1 MNYGKVGTAPDGRR
15 GVLFE
20 RLLAHPVAAVW
31 AAIADANRLGVW
43 SPGIRFEPRPN
54 GRFNIWFGDECEGP
68 AHVEGTVAAF
78 EPQRLLQLGTIRFEL
93 APMPAE
99 GGGEHCRLKFS
110 DVLFY
115 DDKRTKTAFE
125 NAVLAGWHQFLD
137 RLAIYLAEGRAAL
150 DLPEPD
156 YADVNVARPQ
166 KQR

>member
-1 MNYGKVGTAPDGRR
+1 MNYGIVVPAPDGRR

-20 RLLAHPVAAVW
+20 RLLAHPVGTVW
-31 AAIADANRLGVW
+31 AAITDANQLGVW
-43 SPGIRFEPRPN
+43 SPGIHFEARPN

-68 AHVEGTVAAF
+68 AHIDGTVAAF

-93 APMPAE
+93 APEPAA

-137 RLAIYLAEGRAAL
+137 RLEIYLAEGRAVL

-156 YADVNVARPQ
+156 YADVNVAKP
-166 KQR
+166 